1 MREKAGIPRPEVK
14 TEEKMR
20 QSRLFAPTLKESPA
34 DAEIASHR
42 LLVRGGFLRRVA
54 SGIYDFLPL
63 GVRVLRKIEGIIREE
78 MNREGAQ
85 EVVLPILQPREL
97 WEESGRWS
105 RYGDEMMRLKDRA
118 GRDFGLG
125 PTHEEMITAL
135 VRDNISSYRDLPLNL
150 YQIGAKFR
158 DEVRPRFGLL
168 RAREFIMK
176 DAYSFDRDE
185 EGMRESYRAMYRAY
199 SRIFDRCGVRWMA
212 VEADTGLIG
221 GDVSHEFMVL
231 AGVGEDRVAYCE
243 GCGYA
248 ANINLAEF
256 RREPL
261 SGPER
266 PLEKVSTPGQ
276 KTVEEVSGFLG
287 VEPRHLI
294 KCLMYLVEGKPVAVL
309 VPGDREAGEVKL
321 ERVLG
326 TSEFRLFHQGDWDNF
341 PQYIQGFVG
350 PVGLDGVDVLADLS
364 LRGARGMV
372 CGSNEEDHHLVGVEV
387 GRDFQPNRFLDLAL
401 ARDGDPCPRCEGV
414 LRVAAGIEVGQI
426 FQLGLKY
433 SLSMGCTYTDEKGEE
448 RPVHMGCYGIGVT
461 RLMAAIVEQHHDER
475 GIRWPLE
482 VAPAHVHLVPLNYEK
497 EERRKA
503 AEDLYRQLL
512 EEGLEVLL
520 DDREESAGVKFAD
533 SDLFGI
539 PYRLVLGRVYEESG
553 KVELQVRSTGE
564 RAVISPEEA
573 AGQVRQALGR
583 IGA

>member
-1 MREKAGIPRPEVK
+1 
-14 TEEKMR
+14 MR

-34 DAEIASHR
+34 DAEIASHK
-42 LLVRGGFLRRVA
+42 LLLRGGFMRRVA

-63 GVRVLRKIEGIIREE
+63 GVRVLRKIERIIREE

-85 EVVLPILQPREL
+85 EVILPILQPREL

-125 PTHEEMITAL
+125 PTHEEVITAL
-135 VRDNISSYRDLPLNL
+135 VRDNVSSYRDLPLNL

-185 EGMRESYRAMYRAY
+185 EGMRESYRSMYRAY
-199 SRIFDRCGVRWMA
+199 SRIFDRCGVKWMA

-221 GDVSHEFMVL
+221 GDVSHEFMVM
-231 AGVGEDRVAYCE
+231 ASVGEDRIAHCE
-243 GCGYA
+243 KCGYA
-248 ANINLAEF
+248 ANVNLAGY

-261 SGPER
+261 AGPDR
-266 PLEKVSTPGQ
+266 PLEKVSTPGRR
-276 KTVEEVSGFLG
+276 TVEEVSGFLD

-294 KCLMYLVEGKPVAVL
+294 KCLMYLVEGRPVAVL

-321 ERVLG
+321 ERAFG
-326 TSEFRLFHQGDWDNF
+326 TTEFRLFNENDWEDH
-341 PQYIQGFVG
+341 PQYVRGFVG
-350 PVGLDGVDVLADLS
+350 PVGLDGVEVLADIS
-364 LRGARGMV
+364 LEGAKGMV
-372 CGSNEEDHHLVGVEV
+372 CGSNSEDHHLMGVEV
-387 GRDFQPNRFLDLAL
+387 GRDFQPSRYLDLTL
-401 ARDGDPCPRCEGV
+401 AREGDPCPQCGDALKV
-414 LRVAAGIEVGQI
+414 MAGIEVGQI

-433 SLSMGCTYTDEKGEE
+433 SQSMGCTYTDERGQE
-448 RPVHMGCYGIGVT
+448 RPVYMGCYGIGVT
-461 RLMAAIVEQHHDER
+461 RLMAAVVEQHHDEK

-482 VAPAHVHLVPLNYEK
+482 VAPAHVHLIPLNYEK

-503 AEDLYRQLL
+503 AEDLYRELL
-512 EEGLEVLL
+512 GSGLDVLL

-533 SDLFGI
+533 ADLFGI
-539 PYRLVLGRVYEESG
+539 PFRLVLGRVFEESG
-553 KVELQVRSTGE
+553 MLELQIRATGE
-564 RAVISPEEA
+564 RAVLSAKEA
-573 AGQVRQALGR
+573 FDRIKEALPS
-583 IGA
+583 A

>member
-1 MREKAGIPRPEVK
+1 
-14 TEEKMR
+14 MR

-63 GVRVLRKIEGIIREE
+63 GVRVVRKIERIIREE

-85 EVVLPILQPREL
+85 EVILPILQPREL

-105 RYGDEMMRLKDRA
+105 RYGEEMMRLRDRA

-125 PTHEEMITAL
+125 PTHEEVITAL

-185 EGMRESYRAMYRAY
+185 EGMRESYRSMYRAY
-199 SRIFDRCGVRWMA
+199 SRIFDRCGLRWMA

-231 AGVGEDRVAYCE
+231 AAVGEDRIVHCE
-243 GCGYA
+243 NCGYA

-256 RREPL
+256 KRETV

-276 KTVEEVSGFLG
+276 RTVEEVSGFLG
-287 VEPRHLI
+287 VKPHQLI

-321 ERVLG
+321 ERAFG
-326 TSEFRLFHQGDWDNF
+326 TSEFRLFNQADWDNF

-350 PVGLDGVDVLADLS
+350 PVGLDGAEILADLS
-364 LRGARGMV
+364 LEGARGMV
-372 CGSNEEDHHLVGVEV
+372 CGSNQEDHHLVGVEV
-387 GRDFQPNRFLDLAL
+387 GRDFQPSRFLDVAL
-401 ARDGDPCPRCEGV
+401 ARDGDPCPRCGKG
-414 LRVAAGIEVGQI
+414 LKVAAGIEVGQI

-433 SLSMGCTYTDEKGEE
+433 SHSMKCTYTDERGEE
-448 RPVHMGCYGIGVT
+448 RPVYMGCYGIGVT
-461 RLMAAIVEQHHDER
+461 RLMAAIVEQHHDDR
-475 GIRWPLE
+475 GIMWPLE
-482 VAPAHVHLVPLNYEK
+482 VAPAHVHILPLNYER
-497 EERRKA
+497 EERRRG
-503 AEDLYRQLL
+503 AEEIYRRLVD
-512 EEGLEVLL
+512 EGFEVLL

-533 SDLFGI
+533 ADLFGI
-539 PYRLVLGRVYEESG
+539 PFRLVLGRTYEESG
-553 KVELQVRSTGE
+553 KIEIQARATGE
-564 RAVISPEEA
+564 KVMVDQGEAVAWVREA
-573 AGQVRQALGR
+573 VSR
-583 IGA
+583 